1 MLHIHNGDS
10 PAGTARS
17 ANLPGQHLAW
27 REALI
32 CGPAPNNLSE
42 PEFLEV
48 RAQHLSSAYG
58 AKLDRVRGELR
69 AQHDALASF
78 RDHEEVV
85 LWFEH
90 DLFCQV
96 HLLYLLNRFAQH
108 ELGHTKLSL
117 ICIGEFPRVP
127 LFHGLGQ
134 LNAEQLA
141 SLFPE
146 REEVTAAQL
155 ELATRAWQAYSSTD
169 ALNLVTLRDSD
180 TSDLPFLHRAVVSHL
195 QRFPWTGTG
204 LGRIE
209 STALQL
215 VADGHHIFKKLFPA
229 FSRRE
234 SEYGLGDAQLYRAL
248 KLMADAPT
256 PALKQNG
263 RAEPADAAGM
273 LLSSFEL
280 TDDGREVLAGTQDFV
295 VQNGIDQWLGG
306 VHLLGPEAAW
316 RWDQETDQLLAS
328 V

>member
-1 MLHIHNGDS
+1 MLQIYDGDS
-10 PAGTARS
+10 SAGTARS

-42 PEFLEV
+42 AEFLEV

-58 AKLDRVRGELR
+58 AGLNRVRGELR
-69 AQHDALASF
+69 AQHDAIASF

-96 HLLYLLNRFAQH
+96 HLMYLLNWFAQH
-108 ELGHTKLSL
+108 ELGKTKLGL
-117 ICIGEFPRVP
+117 ICIDRFPGVE
-127 LFHGLGQ
+127 LFRGLGQ
-134 LNAEQLA
+134 LNEEQLA
-141 SLFPE
+141 SLFPQ

-155 ELATRAWQAYSSTD
+155 ELATRAWAAYSSTD
-169 ALNLVTLRDSD
+169 ALNLVKLRDSD
-180 TSDLPFLHRAVVSHL
+180 TSALPFLHRAVVSHL

-209 STALQL
+209 SVALQL

-234 SEYGLGDAQLYRAL
+234 SAYGLGDAQVYLSL
-248 KLMADAPT
+248 KRLADAPT
-256 PALKQNG
+256 PLLKRNG
-263 RAEPADAAGM
+263 GHSADPAAM

-280 TDDGREVLAGTQDFV
+280 TDDGREVLAGAQDFV
-295 VQNGIDQWLGG
+295 VQNGIDMWLGG
-306 VHLLGPEAAW
+306 VRLLGPEAQW
-316 RWDQETDQLLAS
+316 RWDEDTQQLLVS